1 MIQGRIP
8 GLVASVHS
16 LIPGEVS
23 SLEVS
28 WVTYMLD
35 PTRSWDDI
43 FVQLHFTA
51 VPRSPDRSTP
61 EFFPSS
67 PFPVWYLPHDRSP
80 PSHPPSHLSLRIS
93 DHIWF
98 PTPIL
103 RGSRAL
109 VIDPL
114 NGFLV
119 DSSTRFRPTVRATE
133 SYDDVS
139 PKFPDS
145 SIPRLPGAKLF

>member
-1 MIQGRIP
+1 MRSP
-8 GLVASVHS
+8 T
-16 LIPGEVS
+16 PGEVS

-61 EFFPSS
+61 EFSLHHPSPS
-67 PFPVWYLPHDRSP
+67 GICLTTEALPHTLFHTFHFVSP
-80 PSHPPSHLSLRIS
+80 TISGFPPR
-93 DHIWF
+93 
-98 PTPIL
+98 TPIL
-103 RGSRAL
+103 RGARAL

-114 NGFLV
+114 NGFLL
-119 DSSTRFRPTVRATE
+119 DSSTRFRPTVRAPE
-133 SYDDVS
+133 SYGNVS
-139 PKFPDS
+139 PRFPDS